1 MEQCRRAGDIN
12 PNERVYT
19 SFIRALTKGRAQG
32 LHKKASMLL
41 QRMQN
46 LYETGNEGIRPTVFT
61 YNAVLNACAESLH
74 IEDESRTEAFKTA
87 VRVFTDLRSSGKE
100 RPDHVT
106 FGNMLRCANLLPEGE
121 QRDKFVSATF
131 RLCCEQGFVNTFV
144 VRDLVGAASD
154 KLWRSLLD
162 CPAGEADFDTLPLA
176 WSCMANRG
184 KEKGSSKSRR

>member
-1 MEQCRRAGDIN
+1 MEKCRLAGDVK

-19 SFIRALTKGRAQG
+19 SFIRALTKGKAQG
-32 LHKKASMLL
+32 LYKKASILL
-41 QRMQN
+41 QRMHN
-46 LYETGNEGIRPTVFT
+46 LYETGNEGIKPTVFT

-74 IEDESRTEAFKTA
+74 IEDESRSEAFKTA
-87 VRVFTDLRSSGKE
+87 VRVFTDLRGGKE

-144 VRDLVGAASD
+144 VRDLVGAASEE
-154 KLWRSLLD
+154 LWRSLLD
-162 CPAGEADFDTLPLA
+162 CPAGEVDFGTLPAA
-176 WSCMANRG
+176 WSCTVNRG
-184 KEKGSSKSRR
+184 KEKGRSKSRR